1 MDINLINKHNNIRLN
16 EGYNMDD
23 TIMDIILHPLTSLL
37 LGITVIVMGMLMKNG
52 VIDIKKIGL

>member
-1 MDINLINKHNNIRLN
+1 
-16 EGYNMDD
+16 MDD

-37 LGITVIVMGMLMKNG
+37 LGIMVIVMGMLMKNG